1 MSKSRQRIVLGVT
14 HARSLKL
21 MRGLPERLV
30 DEGWDVHIVSDDG
43 PEAETYD
50 DALVTVHTIA
60 MEREPSP
67 QADLRALRSW
77 IVLLKELSPDIV
89 FVGTPKAGLLGIMA
103 AWLSKVPRRV
113 YHLRGLRLESASG
126 LARTVYWL
134 LEKLAFLVSTEAI
147 AVSPSLR
154 QRVIDLKLVRS
165 EKIVVLEQG
174 SSNGVDITHFDPR
187 DKRTISS
194 HELGLRAGIPVIG
207 FVGRVTIDKGSRE
220 LAEASRLLHQ
230 RGVDHQLLIV
240 GPEEDEGAVVKVN
253 RFDYGNRPIFTGR
266 VPDTAPYYHLMDL
279 LCLPT
284 HREGFPNVVLE
295 AGASGIAT
303 VTTDATGAVDSVV
316 AGVTGEIVPV
326 ANSIELANMLDKL
339 LLNQNQREQLG
350 TAARQY
356 IESNFRRADV
366 QAELVQFLHSC
377 LRK

>member
-1 MSKSRQRIVLGVT
+1 
-14 HARSLKL
+14 
-21 MRGLPERLV
+21 
-30 DEGWDVHIVSDDG
+30 
-43 PEAETYD
+43 
-50 DALVTVHTIA
+50 TIA

-165 EKIVVLEQG
+165 GKIVVLEQG

-194 HELGLRAGIPVIG
+194 HE
-207 FVGRVTIDKGSRE
+207 
-220 LAEASRLLHQ
+220 
-230 RGVDHQLLIV
+230 
-240 GPEEDEGAVVKVN
+240 
-253 RFDYGNRPIFTGR
+253 
-266 VPDTAPYYHLMDL
+266 
-279 LCLPT
+279 
-284 HREGFPNVVLE
+284 
-295 AGASGIAT
+295 
-303 VTTDATGAVDSVV
+303 
-316 AGVTGEIVPV
+316 
-326 ANSIELANMLDKL
+326 
-339 LLNQNQREQLG
+339 
-350 TAARQY
+350 
-356 IESNFRRADV
+356 
-366 QAELVQFLHSC
+366 
-377 LRK
+377 